1 MQLYKNISLFVVLI
15 LQWKV
20 NAVDITSLFSVLSI
34 ISSFLYII
42 FIFSLCYLA
51 QLSNISSHVDLR
63 LNKML
68 FV

>member
-1 MQLYKNISLFVVLI
+1 MQLFKSISLFVVLI

-42 FIFSLCYLA
+42 FIFSLYYLA
-51 QLSNISSHVDLR
+51 QLTNISSHVDLR
-63 LNKML
+63 VNKML